1 MTSDPSSSPEG
12 SKPLPKATVPVEL
25 APPAESAGIV
35 RPAEPP
41 PESATRAPEAGDA
54 PGVPTAAALTGSV
67 ASISRTLRISGWLR
81 SLSMVEKLCCAAIV
95 VGVFVFA
102 AVVFI
107 PALYDFPDEPQ
118 LLEASDF
125 PVQGSQ
131 VRVESAETYWREPT
145 AEDENADKVREDTA
159 FLPVFDAKLSG
170 QGRVLLLFRDAEGQ
184 IAGDLLS
191 LELSGEANHAVAG
204 TAGFMRHGDF
214 AAYRAGEVESWIVEF
229 HEVPE
234 GTEEIS
240 DKTEL
245 FKMKISPILK

>member
-1 MTSDPSSSPEG
+1 MTSDPSPPPEG

-25 APPAESAGIV
+25 SPLAESAGIAP
-35 RPAEPP
+35 PAEPP

-54 PGVPTAAALTGSV
+54 SAGPTAVALTGSA

-81 SLSMVEKLCCAAIV
+81 SLSRVEKLCCAAIV
-95 VGVFVFA
+95 VGILVFA

-107 PALYDFPDEPQ
+107 PALYGLPDETHLQ
-118 LLEASDF
+118 EASDF

-145 AEDENADKVREDTA
+145 AEDENADRLREETA

-170 QGRVLLLFRDAEGQ
+170 QGQVLLLFRDAEGQ

-191 LELSGEANHAVAG
+191 LELSGEAQHALAG
-204 TAGFMRHGDF
+204 TVGLVRHGDF
-214 AAYRAGEVESWIVEF
+214 AAYRAGEVEAWIVEF

-234 GTEEIS
+234 GTQEIS
-240 DKTEL
+240 DETEL

>member
-1 MTSDPSSSPEG
+1 MTSDPSSSPAG

-35 RPAEPP
+35 TPAEPP
-41 PESATRAPEAGDA
+41 PESAARSPEAGDG
-54 PGVPTAAALTGSV
+54 PTGPTAAALSGSV
-67 ASISRTLRISGWLR
+67 SSISQTLRISGWLC
-81 SLSMVEKLCCAAIV
+81 SLNTAEKLCCAAIV
-95 VGVFVFA
+95 AGVLVFA

-107 PALYDFPDEPQ
+107 PALYDLPDEPQ

-125 PVQGSQ
+125 PVEGSQ

-145 AEDENADKVREDTA
+145 AEDENADKVREGTA
-159 FLPVFDAKLSG
+159 VLPVFDAKLSG
-170 QGRVLLLFRDAEGQ
+170 QGQVRLLFRDAEGQ

-191 LELSGEANHAVAG
+191 LDLSGEAKHAVVG

-214 AAYRAGEVESWIVEF
+214 TAYRAGEVEAWIVEF
-229 HEVPE
+229 HEVAQ
-234 GTEEIS
+234 GTEEIG

-245 FKMKISPILK
+245 FKMKISPVLK